1 MRKSSR
7 DELGSQEF
15 TSGVNEDFPVPLAGS
30 REPEP
35 EPEPEQREAGQ
46 FGLGL
51 VEIFSRPMS

>member
-35 EPEPEQREAGQ
+35 EPEQREAGQ